1 MGLIAGARRL
11 LRIDAWSYLNYKP
24 VYAGDATGMPNRRV
38 FPEAHHTWVPPED
51 ERRLAAYKLLTAYDQ
66 NQAAELAEV
75 GGDIHARERREFGD
89 PSMLIDTVMAHVL
102 GREQTIT
109 IPGAEHEGDTTADAD
124 AAMAARVQ
132 ELLRDWADDEQLPMR
147 LQQAERKAVSLG
159 DGVYRLA
166 WDPDKNRPTV
176 RVHDP
181 GFYFPVIGEDADGG
195 DYPTRVHFA
204 WELPEDPKR
213 GLKAR
218 IRRITYELDWIRPA
232 TGSGVD
238 QAGRAVRAPLP
249 GTLPDDAA
257 DGEIPPP
264 PLTRGDFLNPDNG
277 AIARQYAWNDQ
288 PSYVTCYLTD
298 ATWNIGDL
306 KGQVDVDSLPLD
318 AATFATRGDGEV
330 LDHLDLLL
338 DFIPVVH
345 LPNTVPPAEE
355 HWGQSSLAKVLQ
367 VLDELAG
374 SDTDSARAS
383 ATTGSPPIGIWGKA
397 ATGSGVQD
405 VGPGMVYTLG
415 EGGGMIAVDTSKNL
429 AELRNHVHDLQDRTA
444 NVARLPAVALGTMD
458 PSKVPSGY
466 ALQLSLG
473 PLDAL
478 VSSMRLARDHKYRLL
493 LKMVQRLYLAGQ
505 HPDWAGVTVQPAKLT
520 FGAYTP
526 TDKQAVL
533 EQVTTG
539 VDKVLSRETAIRMLM
554 DAGFPIEDAAQEI
567 ERIESRQFEQA
578 KALADATGSTQA
590 VGDFLGIKNLE
601 PDPTPPPV
609 ILPATPGDQAAADA
623 QAAADPNATTDVTSA
638 NSGPGQSRGNTP

>member
-1 MGLIAGARRL
+1 MGLISGARRL
-11 LRIDAWSYLNYKP
+11 LRIDAWSYLDYKP
-24 VYAGDATGMPNRRV
+24 IYSDALGMPNRRA
-38 FPEAHHTWVPPED
+38 FPEAQAMWVPAED
-51 ERRLAAYKLLTAYDQ
+51 ERRLAAYKLFAAYDQ
-66 NQAAELAEV
+66 NQAAGLAEV
-75 GGDIHARERREFGD
+75 GGDVHARDRREFGD
-89 PSMLIDTVMAHVL
+89 ASMLIDTVMAHVL

-109 IPGAEHEGDTTADAD
+109 VPGAEHEGDDNADAE

-132 ELLRDWADDEQLPMR
+132 ELLRDWAEDEQLPMR

-166 WDPDKNRPTV
+166 WDRGKNRPTV

-249 GTLPDDAA
+249 GVLPDDAA
-257 DGEIPPP
+257 EGEQPPP
-264 PLTRGDFLNPDNG
+264 PLTRGDFLNPDSG
-277 AIARQYAWNDQ
+277 AISRQYAWNDE

-298 ATWNIGDL
+298 ATWNLGDI
-306 KGQVDVDSLPLD
+306 KGPCDVDSLPLD
-318 AATFATRGDGEV
+318 VATFATRGDGEV
-330 LDHLDLLL
+330 LDHLDLLI
-338 DFIPVVH
+338 DFVPVVH

-374 SDTDSARAS
+374 TDTDSSRAS
-383 ATTGSPPIGIWGKA
+383 ATTGSPMVGIWGKA
-397 ATGSGVQD
+397 ATGSNSQEVA
-405 VGPGMVYTLG
+405 PGMVWTLG
-415 EGGGMIAVDTSKNL
+415 EGGGMVAVDTSKAL
-429 AELRNHVHDLQDRTA
+429 AELRSHVHDLQDRTA

-478 VSSMRLARDHKYRLL
+478 VSSMRLARDHKYALL
-493 LKMVQRLYLAGQ
+493 LKMVQRLFLAGQ
-505 HPDWAGVTVQPAKLT
+505 HPDWVGVQPQPAKLS

-526 TDKQAVL
+526 TDKAAVL
-533 EQVTTG
+533 EQVSTG
-539 VDKVLSRETAIRMLM
+539 VGAGVLSLETAIRMLQ
-554 DAGFPIEDAAQEI
+554 DAGFPIEDAAEEI
-567 ERIESRQFEQA
+567 ERIQSRSFDQA
-578 KALADATGSTQA
+578 KALADATGDSGA
-590 VGDFLGIKNLE
+590 VGDYLGLDLN
-601 PDPTPPPV
+601 PDPVAPTV
-609 ILPATPGDQAAADA
+609 VLPATPADQAAPDA
-623 QAAADPNATTDVTSA
+623 QAATDPNTTTDLTST
-638 NSGPGQSRGNTP
+638 NEKQGQSRGNAP

>member
-11 LRIDAWSYLNYKP
+11 LRIDAWSYLDYKP
-24 VYAGDATGMPNRRV
+24 IYSDSLGMRNRRA
-38 FPEAHHTWVPPED
+38 FPEAAATWVPAED
-51 ERRLAAYKLLTAYDQ
+51 ERRLAAYKLLAAYDQ
-66 NQAAELAEV
+66 NQAAQLAEV
-75 GGDIHARERREFGD
+75 GGDVHARDRREFGD

-109 IPGAEHEGDTTADAD
+109 VPGAEHEGDGPADAE

-132 ELLRDWADDEQLPMR
+132 ELLRDWAESEQLPMR

-166 WDPDKNRPTV
+166 WDPGKNRPV
-176 RVHDP
+176 LRVHDP
-181 GFYFPVIGEDADGG
+181 GFYFPVLPEDGDAG

-213 GLKAR
+213 GLKTR

-232 TGSGVD
+232 TAPGVD

-249 GTLPDDAA
+249 GVLPDDAA
-257 DGEIPPP
+257 EGDEAPP
-264 PLTRGDFLNPDNG
+264 PLTRGDFLNPDTG

-288 PSYVTCYLTD
+288 PSFVTCYLTD
-298 ATWNIGDL
+298 ATWLLGDI
-306 KGQVDVDSLPLD
+306 KGPVDVDSIPLD
-318 AATFATRGDGEV
+318 KAEFATRGDGEV
-330 LDHLDLLL
+330 LDHLDLLI
-338 DFIPVVH
+338 DFLPVVH

-374 SDTDSARAS
+374 SDTDSSRAS
-383 ATTGSPPIGIWGKA
+383 ATTGSPMVAIWGKA
-397 ATGSGVQD
+397 ATGSAAQEVA
-405 VGPGMVYTLG
+405 PGMVWTLG
-415 EGGGMIAVDTSKNL
+415 EGGGMIAVDTSRNL
-429 AELRNHVHDLQDRTA
+429 AELRSHVHDLQDRTA

-478 VSSMRLARDHKYRLL
+478 VSSMRLARDHKYKLL
-493 LKMVQRLYLAGQ
+493 LKFVQRLYLAGQ
-505 HPDWAGVTVQPAKLT
+505 HPDWAGATVQSAELT

-533 EQVTTG
+533 DQVAAG
-539 VDKVLSRETAIRMLM
+539 RQAEVLSLETAIRMLM

-567 ERIESRQFEQA
+567 ERIQSRSFDQA
-578 KALADATGSTQA
+578 KTLADATGDSGA
-590 VGDFLGIKNLE
+590 VGDYLGLDLN
-601 PDPTPPPV
+601 PDPVAPTIV
-609 ILPATPGDQAAADA
+609 LPATPADQAAADA
-623 QAAADPNATTDVTSA
+623 QAAGDAQPADATTSA
-638 NSGPGQSRGNTP
+638 NSSPGQNRGNAR

>member
-1 MGLIAGARRL
+1 MGLISGARRL

-24 VYAGDATGMPNRRV
+24 IYSDQLGMPNRRA
-38 FPEAHHTWVPPED
+38 FPEAQATWVPAED
-51 ERRLAAYKLLTAYDQ
+51 ERRLAAYKLLAAYDQ

-109 IPGAEHEGDTTADAD
+109 VPGAEHEGDGTADAE
-124 AAMAARVQ
+124 AATAARVQ
-132 ELLRDWADDEQLPMR
+132 ELLRDWAEDEQLPMR

-166 WDPDKNRPTV
+166 WDPDKNRPTI

-195 DYPTRVHFA
+195 DYPTRMHFA

-249 GTLPDDAA
+249 GVLPDGAA
-257 DGEIPPP
+257 EGEEPPP

-277 AIARQYAWNDQ
+277 AISRQYAWNDQ
-288 PSYVTCYLTD
+288 LSYVTCYLTD
-298 ATWNIGDL
+298 ATWNIGDI
-306 KGQVDVDSLPLD
+306 KGPVDVDSLPLS

-355 HWGQSSLAKVLQ
+355 HWGQSSLAKILQ

-374 SDTDSARAS
+374 SDTDSSRAS
-383 ATTGSPPIGIWGKA
+383 ATTGSPMVVMWGKSA
-397 ATGSGVQD
+397 AGSGAQE
-405 VGPGMVYTLG
+405 VGPGILYTTG
-415 EGGGMIAVDTSKNL
+415 EGGGMAAIDTSKNL
-429 AELRNHVHDLQDRTA
+429 AELRNHVHDLHDRAA
-444 NVARLPAVALGTMD
+444 NVARIPAVALGTMD

-478 VSSMRLARDHKYRLL
+478 VSSMRLARDHKYALL
-493 LKMVQRLYLAGQ
+493 LKMVQRLFLAGQ
-505 HPDWAGVTVQPAKLT
+505 HPDWAGVQPQPAKLT

-533 EQVTTG
+533 EQVAAG
-539 VDKVLSRETAIRMLM
+539 RQAEVISLETAVRMLQ

-567 ERIESRQFEQA
+567 ERIQSRSFDQA
-578 KALADATGSTQA
+578 KALADATGDTGA
-590 VGDFLGIKNLE
+590 VGDYLGLDLN
-601 PDPTPPPV
+601 PDPVAPTV
-609 ILPATPGDQAAADA
+609 VLPATPADQAAADV
-623 QAAADPNATTDVTSA
+623 QAAADQNPATGVTRA
-638 NSGPGQSRGNTP
+638 NTVPGQSRGNTP